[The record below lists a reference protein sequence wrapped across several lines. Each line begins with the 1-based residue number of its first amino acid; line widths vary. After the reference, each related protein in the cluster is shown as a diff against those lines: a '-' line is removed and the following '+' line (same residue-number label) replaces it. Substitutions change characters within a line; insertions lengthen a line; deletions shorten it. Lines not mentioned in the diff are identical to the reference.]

1 MKEIIFAFLG
11 SFTIAILFNIQRKNL
26 VWAAISG
33 AIGWGVYLI
42 FMNLGLGV
50 ALSVFMGAIGV
61 GIYSEIMARVVKTPA
76 SVFSIIG
83 IVPLV
88 PGITAYFTVR
98 YIVEDRISD
107 AFNKGIETVA
117 TAGGIAFGI
126 MLVTTIFQ
134 FVTKWKENSR

>member
-1 MKEIIFAFLG
+1 MREIIYSFIG
-11 SFTIAILFNIQRKNL
+11 SFTFGILFNIQRKNL
-26 VWAAISG
+26 IWAGISG
-33 AIGWGVYLI
+33 SIGWGIYLI
-42 FMNLGLGV
+42 FMKLQLGV
-50 ALSVFMGAIGV
+50 PLSTFMGAIGV
-61 GIYSEIMARVVKTPA
+61 GLYSEIMARKVKTPA

-98 YIVEDRISD
+98 YIVEGRLTE

-126 MLVTTIFQ
+126 MLITTIFQ
-134 FVTKWKENSR
+134 FASKWRENSR

>member
-1 MKEIIFAFLG
+1 MKEVFYAFLG
-11 SFTIAILFNIQRKNL
+11 SFTFGILFNIQRRNL
-26 VWAAISG
+26 VWAGISG
-33 AIGWGVYLI
+33 AIGWGVYLV
-42 FMNLGLGV
+42 FMNFGLGV
-50 ALSVFMGAIGV
+50 ALSTFMGAIGV
-61 GIYSEIMARVVKTPA
+61 GLYSEIMARVAKTPA

-98 YIVEDRISD
+98 YIVEDRLTD

-134 FVTKWKENSR
+134 FATKWRESSR